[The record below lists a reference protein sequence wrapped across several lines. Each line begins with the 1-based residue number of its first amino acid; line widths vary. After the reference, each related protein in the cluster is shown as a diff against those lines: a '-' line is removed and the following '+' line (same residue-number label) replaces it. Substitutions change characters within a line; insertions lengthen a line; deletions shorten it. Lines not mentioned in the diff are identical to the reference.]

1 MYQWLANPPVNQP
14 NLARLQ
20 LDEAVQSNPSDPEPY
35 VILGEIAVQD
45 RRLSEATIDFDKAR
59 QLLATYDRNA
69 MRKASLEHR
78 TLSGIAWVAETRENW
93 KQAEQDLRELL
104 KLMPDDVVAYQP
116 WLDLSSGK
124 AGPKMPTKPC

>member
-35 VILGEIAVQD
+35 MILGEIALQD

-59 QLLATYDRNA
+59 QLLATYDRKRYA
-69 MRKASLEHR
+69 Q
-78 TLSGIAWVAETRENW
+78 G
-93 KQAEQDLRELL
+93 EL
-104 KLMPDDVVAYQP
+104 
-116 WLDLSSGK
+116 G
-124 AGPKMPTKPC
+124 T